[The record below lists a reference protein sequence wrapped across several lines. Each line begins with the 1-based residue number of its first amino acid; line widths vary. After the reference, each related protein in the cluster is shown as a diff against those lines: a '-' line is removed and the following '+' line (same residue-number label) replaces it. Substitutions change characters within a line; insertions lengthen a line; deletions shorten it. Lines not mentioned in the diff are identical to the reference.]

1 MAREPELSIKVKV
14 DPQIKPSKL
23 KTDIEEQIKKSGEKP
38 QIDIDPNVDGLK
50 KKVEDKLKNIKAT
63 ANITPIVDT
72 EKLKTDIQQQIN
84 GIGDIP
90 KVTVGVNVDDFSDE
104 LSKRLKEELKTVNE
118 KLSYYLKNLTTNTA
132 GLNSVVEGLF
142 PSRGI
147 SNAVQ
152 HEL

>member
-84 GIGDIP
+84 GIGD
-90 KVTVGVNVDDFSDE
+90 K
-104 LSKRLKEELKTVNE
+104 
-118 KLSYYLKNLTTNTA
+118 SYYW
-132 GLNSVVEGLF
+132 
-142 PSRGI
+142 R
-147 SNAVQ
+147 
-152 HEL
+152 